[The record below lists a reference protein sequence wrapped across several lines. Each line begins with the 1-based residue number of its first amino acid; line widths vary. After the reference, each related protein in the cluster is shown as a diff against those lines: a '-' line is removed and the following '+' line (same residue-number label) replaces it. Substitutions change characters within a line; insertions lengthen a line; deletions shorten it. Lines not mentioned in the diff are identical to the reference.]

1 MLIYWVSANKVR
13 GQERY
18 QEISRRK
25 WRHPL
30 ILPGRGVGR
39 GTPAPGHPESGGQAP
54 SLGETGSVTHPSSWT
69 TKAPPGQA
77 PHPRWGPPT
86 AAPYRLR
93 LPQGVPSSFLL
104 PEGLVCDR
112 VYAPQALCPLAI
124 DHEELLFAGGKG
136 NF

>member
-93 LPQGVPSSFLL
+93 RRGLRKLWFKRCQDRQVAMSPSPGPLL
-104 PEGLVCDR
+104 SPSAWVLHKHVHIC
-112 VYAPQALCPLAI
+112 V
-124 DHEELLFAGGKG
+124 
-136 NF
+136 